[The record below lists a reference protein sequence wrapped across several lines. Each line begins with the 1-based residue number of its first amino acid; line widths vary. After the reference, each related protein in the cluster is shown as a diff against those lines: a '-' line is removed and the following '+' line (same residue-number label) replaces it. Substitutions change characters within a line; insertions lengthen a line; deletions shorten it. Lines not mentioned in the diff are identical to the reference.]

1 MDAQRTRLIRRI
13 TAGERG
19 VALPVALSILF
30 LVASLTTVAA
40 KAGVVA
46 SHFQQRD
53 RNVTRAL
60 QAATAGV
67 EATIYQLNLMQ
78 PKAQQC
84 VIKDASS
91 GLLTIV
97 TVSPDGWCGQQ
108 SEDLG
113 DGASYT
119 TRASAAAT
127 LNTNGQVLAQRKIVS
142 TGTINGVKRRIMLTT
157 NAATGAPLFPAN
169 YAAISLSSVDYGNS
183 VFVNGGVGSNGN
195 ITLRQQSEVCGAVT
209 PGPGSTLTMLN
220 SSSVCPGYSTS
231 PADTKFQLA
240 PVDQQDAPNHNY
252 NSRICVQ
259 DTCTGAPIWNP
270 TARTLTLN
278 NSDTITLT
286 GNIYSLCQLKL
297 NNTAQLKIAPRTTPL
312 RIIFDTPENCGA
324 GSTNYSQLSLS
335 QNTAI
340 VNLNND
346 PTTLQI
352 FVTGSPTKP
361 SSVNFDNTGDPAQDV
376 QMVIYAPQSTIA
388 FTNSTRIKGSL
399 VAKSIQLQNSVT
411 ITYDSRV
418 TDITSLSSARLFD
431 PNTGY
436 KDCTAVPT
444 SLVPDS
450 GC

>member
-195 ITLRQQSEVCGAVT
+195 ITLRQSSEVCGAVT
-209 PGPGSTLTMLN
+209 PGPGSTLTLAN
-220 SSSVCPGYSTS
+220 NAYVCPGYSTT

-259 DTCTGAPIWNP
+259 DTCTGSPIWNP

-297 NNTAQLKIAPRTTPL
+297 NNTSQLKIAPRTTPL
-312 RIIFDTPENCGA
+312 RIIFD
-324 GSTNYSQLSLS
+324 
-335 QNTAI
+335 
-340 VNLNND
+340 ND

-411 ITYDSRV
+411 ITYDNRV